1 VGRIASFIT
10 GSWDKTSSQVSGSAG
25 HLVSSIAGSWDQT
38 RQDATTYWND
48 ITGFLGGSW
57 DKLQHTAATDFDG
70 VRHAI
75 ASAWAE
81 TVSTVFNPMKTFF
94 TSTIPGWYH
103 TFISTTNSAFVTPF
117 ENAFKNAW
125 TWVTSN
131 VFTPMHNFFTGTIP
145 GWFTTLANA
154 IGRAWSG
161 FEGIVKKPVADV
173 VNNVFGKLASV
184 FDDISNDLHIGIHI
198 DVPKMA
204 GGGLITQGTTATADD
219 VLARVSRGETVVS
232 AAHSQALA
240 PIFGAI
246 GVPGYKDGGVPNPSG
261 ESPAEMGRFGPI
273 PGVSGVVS
281 SLKQEIG
288 SLAGS
293 ALDAAVKHVL
303 APLVDAIP
311 AASDL
316 GKLLKGMA
324 EKAVDGV
331 ADVLKGTGAV
341 IGSGG
346 GGSAPSGPLS
356 HATGSLPANYSAI
369 ASYLTGHG
377 FTKAEA
383 AGVGGNIFVESGGNP
398 DIWEVD
404 GGGGYGLIQWTPP
417 PAGLVGSGLS
427 GELAQIAREGTGMFS
442 SPKNPAEAALQYLY
456 GRERPLDPGATA
468 ATREASANAIAKAMG
483 WKFDDGGWMPPGLS
497 LTLNSTGRPEPVFSP
512 QQWDTLSRSVA
523 GGDGGTVRL
532 HPRQFDNLVKALKDN
547 AAVTAAGVGRQINGA
562 AHGAVSRGRFRTR

>member
-38 RQDATTYWND
+38 RQDAATYWND

-154 IGRAWSG
+154 IGKAWTG
-161 FEGIVKKPVADV
+161 FEQIVKTPVAWV
-173 VNNVFGKLASV
+173 VNNVFAKLVNV
-184 FDDISNDLHIGIHI
+184 FDDITKALSLGINI
-198 DVPKMA
+198 PVPHMA
-204 GGGLITQGTTATADD
+204 GGGKVTQGTTPTADD
-219 VLARVSRGETVVS
+219 VIVAVSKDETVVS

-240 PIFGAI
+240 PIFSAI
-246 GVPGYKDGGVPNPSG
+246 GVPGYAAGGVPNPSG

-273 PGVSGVVS
+273 PGVGGVVS

-303 APLVDAIP
+303 APLVNAIP

-316 GKLLKGMA
+316 GQMLKGMA
-324 EKAVDGV
+324 AKTIDGI
-331 ADVLKGTGAV
+331 ADVFKSTHTVVGG
-341 IGSGG
+341 GSGG
-346 GGSAPSGPLS
+346 APSGPLS
-356 HATGSLPANYSAI
+356 HAVGELPANYSAI

-383 AGVGGNIFVESGGNP
+383 AGIGGNIFVESGGNP
-398 DIWEVD
+398 YIWEVD

-532 HPRQFDNLVKALKDN
+532 HPKTVKELAKAMDRS
-547 AAVTAAGVGRQINGA
+547 AGRTAAGVGGAINGA
-562 AHGAVSRGRFRTR
+562 AHGAVTRGRFRTR